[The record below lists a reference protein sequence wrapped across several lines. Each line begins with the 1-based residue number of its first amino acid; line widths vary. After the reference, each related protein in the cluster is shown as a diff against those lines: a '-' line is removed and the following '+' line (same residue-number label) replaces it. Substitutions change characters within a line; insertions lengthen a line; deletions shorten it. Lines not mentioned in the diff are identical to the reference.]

1 MAKKKKSGSQGI
13 QAIKAKQRAKK
24 LASRAKNRQAQ
35 AEFKSA
41 VNLIK
46 GAEKAIAKGYDEGF
60 VYVGQYSPSMTFKEK
75 MQLAKSGELN
85 PMKIRQA
92 QELGLH
98 GNTGIGARGNITET
112 LLPSGIKRSQINKNR
127 PEAFLLGTR
136 WNTEAP
142 KVPYSEDVHT
152 STSRASNL
160 MLTLKALQKVG
171 IVDEGKIKPSNVYE
185 QRINLKA
192 LEDYYWS
199 ADEAERQRISELI
212 RDINERPEMSQTQY
226 DYWRQNTMATAEAL
240 GTTEQTLRFADVAI
254 NTTGLFEAAK
264 ASENESEQV
273 REAQEMTAFIANNS
287 QYWDNEFKS
296 ELQAKIDNEDFGGA
310 LEMLK
315 QKGYRPKNIK

>member
-1 MAKKKKSGSQGI
+1 MAKNKKRGSQGI

>member
-85 PMKIRQA
+85 PMKIRQS

-112 LLPSGIKRSQINKNR
+112 LLPSGIKRSQINRNR

-240 GTTEQTLRFADVAI
+240 GTTEQTLRFAEVVI
-254 NTTGLFEAAK
+254 STTGLYEAAK

-273 REAQEMTAFIANNS
+273 KEAHEMTAFIANNE

>member
-240 GTTEQTLRFADVAI
+240 GTTEQTLRFADVVI
-254 NTTGLFEAAK
+254 STTGLYEAAK

-273 REAQEMTAFIANNS
+273 REAHEMTAFIANNE
-287 QYWDNEFKS
+287 QYWDNDFKS
-296 ELQAKIDNEDFGGA
+296 ELQSKIDNEDFGGA

>member
-1 MAKKKKSGSQGI
+1 MAKKKKSGSKGI

-35 AEFKSA
+35 AEYKSA

-60 VYVGQYSPSMTFKEK
+60 VYVGNYSPSLTFKEK
-75 MQLAKSGELN
+75 MQLVKSGELN

-199 ADEAERQRISELI
+199 ADDAERQRISELI

-240 GTTEQTLRFADVAI
+240 GTTEQTLRFADVVI
-254 NTTGLFEAAK
+254 STTGLYEAAK

-273 REAQEMTAFIANNS
+273 REAHEMTAFIANNE
-287 QYWDNEFKS
+287 QYWDNDFKS
-296 ELQAKIDNEDFGGA
+296 ELQTKIDNEDFSGA

-315 QKGYRPKNIK
+315 QKGYRPKNI

>member
-85 PMKIRQA
+85 PMKIRQS

-240 GTTEQTLRFADVAI
+240 GTTEQTLRFAEVAI

>member
-24 LASRAKNRQAQ
+24 LANRAKNKQAQ

-41 VNLIK
+41 VNLIR

-60 VYVGQYSPSMTFKEK
+60 VYVGKFSPTMSFKEK
-75 MQLAKSGELN
+75 MTMAKSGELN

-136 WNTEAP
+136 WNVEAP

-185 QRINLKA
+185 QQINLKA

-199 ADEAERQRISELI
+199 ADEDERQRISELI
-212 RDINERPEMSQTQY
+212 RDLNERPEMSQAQY

-273 REAQEMTAFIANNS
+273 REAQEMTAFISNNS

-296 ELQAKIDNEDFGGA
+296 ELQAKIDNEDFDGA

>member
-1 MAKKKKSGSQGI
+1 MAKKKKSGSKGI

-127 PEAFLLGTR
+127 PEAF
-136 WNTEAP
+136 
-142 KVPYSEDVHT
+142 
-152 STSRASNL
+152 
-160 MLTLKALQKVG
+160 
-171 IVDEGKIKPSNVYE
+171 
-185 QRINLKA
+185 
-192 LEDYYWS
+192 
-199 ADEAERQRISELI
+199 
-212 RDINERPEMSQTQY
+212 
-226 DYWRQNTMATAEAL
+226 
-240 GTTEQTLRFADVAI
+240 
-254 NTTGLFEAAK
+254 
-264 ASENESEQV
+264 
-273 REAQEMTAFIANNS
+273 
-287 QYWDNEFKS
+287 
-296 ELQAKIDNEDFGGA
+296 
-310 LEMLK
+310 
-315 QKGYRPKNIK
+315 

>member
-152 STSRASNL
+152 SSSRASNL

-171 IVDEGKIKPSNVYE
+171 IVDEGKIKPSNVYD

-212 RDINERPEMSQTQY
+212 RDINERPEMSQAQY

-296 ELQAKIDNEDFGGA
+296 ELQSKIDNEDFGGA

>member
-171 IVDEGKIKPSNVYE
+171 IVDEGKIKPSNVYD

-212 RDINERPEMSQTQY
+212 RDINERPEMSQAQY

-273 REAQEMTAFIANNS
+273 REAQEMTAFISNNS

-296 ELQAKIDNEDFGGA
+296 ELQSKIDNEDFGGA

-315 QKGYRPKNIK
+315 QKGYRPKNI